1 MKKKEHS
8 VNIPTI
14 EEVENEQKRLRHRAV
29 YQRTLRGTIAVLLV
43 VAAISVLVATLWMP
57 VLQIYGSSMSPTL
70 EAGQI
75 VVSVK
80 TSQLKTEKT
89 LEGSENEVAPY
100 ETVTEGKTHGKI
112 YKGNKTEDKTIPVV
126 PTGTTEI
133 TEPGSMV
140 WKIGDMAAG
149 EVRTLTYFVKLK
161 GKVNLKQAE
170 IRNKADVFLKNYQ
183 RAYDE
188 FSFTPKITYDM
199 AKNRDSKYVNNIVKN
214 SDGSYT
220 INYKIEFL
228 LDKDKSNFPL
238 KNFELRDFLDYGD
251 IYTNSELLANGYVY
265 YNRDSVKL
273 YAKKNTETA
282 YSEVDGGN
290 YDTLWSDKSDN
301 YTSNWTKTTNPT
313 RFKITGTSGNPITV
327 NPGEGYYATYSI
339 TVKPE
344 AMAYMKA
351 NSIDVKNRFLV
362 AAENVENNYDYGIDR
377 VYNQKTVGGY
387 TWNQKMVGNVTT
399 DAQTITMTGEKY
411 NLTSGSITQDTSEDT
426 TFTVPVGSYPLW
438 LA

>member
-1 MKKKEHS
+1 MTYD
-8 VNIPTI
+8 IP
-14 EEVENEQKRLRHRAV
+14 ELLRNMTAGGKIFDSNNAV
-29 YQRTLRGTIAVLLV
+29 GTVTA
-43 VAAISVLVATLWMP
+43 
-57 VLQIYGSSMSPTL
+57 QEGK
-70 EAGQI
+70 I
-75 VVSVK
+75 VVTFTRDYLEKLKADGDTVIAGDFYAEGDVKLSRLPDNGKTTLTTAGKNYTLDFGPDALAKYGKVTVDKQCVSKNKNVISRDDGNYLKYTITVTAGEDDCPEVSVVD
-80 TSQLKTEKT
+80 TFTNNSSNVEYYAGITTTEKT

-220 INYKIEFL
+220 INYKIEFS

-273 YAKKNTETA
+273 YAKKIQRQHIRKLLKEITIRCGRIKVITI
-282 YSEVDGGN
+282 
-290 YDTLWSDKSDN
+290 L
-301 YTSNWTKTTNPT
+301 PT
-313 RFKITGTSGNPITV
+313 GQRQQIQLVLKL
-327 NPGEGYYATYSI
+327 
-339 TVKPE
+339 PE
-344 AMAYMKA
+344 H
-351 NSIDVKNRFLV
+351 
-362 AAENVENNYDYGIDR
+362 R
-377 VYNQKTVGGY
+377 V
-387 TWNQKMVGNVTT
+387 
-399 DAQTITMTGEKY
+399 
-411 NLTSGSITQDTSEDT
+411 TQ
-426 TFTVPVGSYPLW
+426 L
-438 LA
+438 L

>member
-1 MKKKEHS
+1 MTYD
-8 VNIPTI
+8 IP
-14 EEVENEQKRLRHRAV
+14 ELLRNMTAGGKIFDSNNAV
-29 YQRTLRGTIAVLLV
+29 GTVTA
-43 VAAISVLVATLWMP
+43 
-57 VLQIYGSSMSPTL
+57 QEGK
-70 EAGQI
+70 I
-75 VVSVK
+75 VVTFTRDYLEKLKADGDTVIAGDFYAEGDVKLSRLPDNGKTTLTTAGKNYTLDFGPDALAKYGKVTVDKQCVSKNKNVISRDDGNYLKYTITVTAGEDDCPEVSVVD
-80 TSQLKTEKT
+80 TFTNNSSNVEYYAGITTTEKT

-220 INYKIEFL
+220 INYKIEFS

-273 YAKKNTETA
+273 YAKKIQRQHIRKLMEEITIRCGRIKVITI
-282 YSEVDGGN
+282 
-290 YDTLWSDKSDN
+290 L
-301 YTSNWTKTTNPT
+301 PT
-313 RFKITGTSGNPITV
+313 GQRQQIQLVLKL
-327 NPGEGYYATYSI
+327 
-339 TVKPE
+339 PE
-344 AMAYMKA
+344 H
-351 NSIDVKNRFLV
+351 
-362 AAENVENNYDYGIDR
+362 R
-377 VYNQKTVGGY
+377 V
-387 TWNQKMVGNVTT
+387 
-399 DAQTITMTGEKY
+399 
-411 NLTSGSITQDTSEDT
+411 TQ
-426 TFTVPVGSYPLW
+426 L
-438 LA
+438 L